1 MFGRDPVRD
10 IGVKKI
16 KDMPKLCVTAG
27 NKKGQESVTAMI
39 GGIMGF

>member
-10 IGVKKI
+10 LGVKYQRYVSQLGI
-16 KDMPKLCVTAG
+16 
-27 NKKGQESVTAMI
+27 KKGQESVTAMI